1 MSYICETNPINAMR
15 KFLLKL
21 LMGASLTTS
30 VFIFQACYGTPTED
44 IDVPRSQTQL
54 QEAIP
59 EEDPAIPVTEQ
70 EVPEEGS
77 EAQEEAL
84 D

>member
-1 MSYICETNPINAMR
+1 MR

-30 VFIFQACYGTPTED
+30 VFVFQACYGPPMPPEV
-44 IDVPRSQTQL
+44 DVPRSQTEF
-54 QEAIP
+54 QEAVP
-59 EEDPAIPVTEQ
+59 DDPEDPSDDV
-70 EVPEEGS
+70 VGLEEEKGGTP
-77 EAQEEAL
+77 

>member
-1 MSYICETNPINAMR
+1 MR

-30 VFIFQACYGTPTED
+30 VFIFQACYGTPVPPA
-44 IDVPRSQTQL
+44 DVPRSQTEL
-54 QEAIP
+54 QEAVP
-59 EEDPAIPVTEQ
+59 EDPETPSDV
-70 EVPEEGS
+70 EENLEEK
-77 EAQEEAL
+77 EAETL

>member
-1 MSYICETNPINAMR
+1 MR

-30 VFIFQACYGTPTED
+30 VFIFQACYGTPVPPA
-44 IDVPRSQTQL
+44 DVPRSQTEL
-54 QEAIP
+54 QEAVPDDP
-59 EEDPAIPVTEQ
+59 EAPSDV
-70 EVPEEGS
+70 EETL
-77 EAQEEAL
+77 EEKNAETL

>member
-1 MSYICETNPINAMR
+1 MK

-30 VFIFQACYGTPTED
+30 VFIFQACYGVPPTVE
-44 IDVPRSQTQL
+44 VPRNQTESQVSVTDEPAVEN
-54 QEAIP
+54 EAEAV
-59 EEDPAIPVTEQ
+59 EEEEVTDET
-70 EVPEEGS
+70 
-77 EAQEEAL
+77 L

>member
-1 MSYICETNPINAMR
+1 MR

-30 VFIFQACYGTPTED
+30 VFIFQACYGTPYPDVE
-44 IDVPRSQTQL
+44 VPRSQTQL
-54 QEAIP
+54 QDA
-59 EEDPAIPVTEQ
+59 
-70 EVPEEGS
+70 VPES
-77 EAQEEAL
+77 QTVTSQEEEELETGVEEEKNEAL

>member
-1 MSYICETNPINAMR
+1 MR

-30 VFIFQACYGTPTED
+30 VFIFQACYGTPVPPA
-44 IDVPRSQTQL
+44 DVPRTQTEL
-54 QEAIP
+54 QEAVP
-59 EEDPAIPVTEQ
+59 EDPEAPSDV
-70 EVPEEGS
+70 EENLEEK
-77 EAQEEAL
+77 EAETL

>member
-1 MSYICETNPINAMR
+1 MK

-30 VFIFQACYGTPTED
+30 VFIFQACYGTPYPEEV
-44 IDVPRSQTQL
+44 DVPRNQTEL
-54 QEAIP
+54 QEAVP
-59 EEDPAIPVTEQ
+59 DGQETPSEEDAAL
-70 EVPEEGS
+70 EEK
-77 EAQEEAL
+77 EAETL

>member
-1 MSYICETNPINAMR
+1 MR

-44 IDVPRSQTQL
+44 IDVPRSQTPL
-54 QEAIP
+54 QEAVP
-59 EEDPAIPVTEQ
+59 DEDPAIPVIEQ

>member
-1 MSYICETNPINAMR
+1 MR

-30 VFIFQACYGTPTED
+30 VFIFQACYGTPVPPA
-44 IDVPRSQTQL
+44 DVPRSQTEL
-54 QEAIP
+54 QEAVP
-59 EEDPAIPVTEQ
+59 EDPEAPSDV
-70 EVPEEGS
+70 EENLEEK
-77 EAQEEAL
+77 EAETL